1 MATKTGN
8 GYTGEQKATI
18 LKAAKETSVAQAAK
32 DHGVAEGTIY
42 TWRKG
47 GAKAGK
53 KRQAKKR
60 RSKAARSSNGH
71 TPAPRSFRVE
81 VHASGELDHVEQQLT
96 EALQSVQ
103 KMQAAFRTVF
113 GGA

>member
-1 MATKTGN
+1 MATKTSN
-8 GYTGEQKATI
+8 AYTAEQKAAI
-18 LKAAKETSVAQAAK
+18 LKAANDTSVAQAAK

-42 TWRKG
+42 TWRKA

-60 RSKAARSSNGH
+60 RSKRASKPVSNGFRLADH
-71 TPAPRSFRVE
+71 LPEQPAPDLATLE
-81 VHASGELDHVEQQLT
+81 TQLAT
-96 EALQSVQ
+96 ALQSVRS
-103 KMQAAFRTVF
+103 MRTAFRTVF